1 MKKFIVAFVL
11 MTFTF
16 FGMVSC
22 TSESKEACK
31 EECKKEC
38 CSEEDKKEACA
49 ADCKKACCATESKKE
64 CKRTCDHAELDSAT
78 CAAKC
83 KGKSKEECEKSC
95 TDSKKTEPSDSIGT
109 ETNEAAEEVIEEA
122 TH

>member
-38 CSEEDKKEACA
+38 CSEKDKKEACA
-49 ADCKKACCATESKKE
+49 ADCKKECCTTESKKE
-64 CKRTCDHAELDSAT
+64 CKRTCDHTELDSAA

-83 KGKSKEECEKSC
+83 DDKSKEECKKAC
-95 TDSKKTEPSDSIGT
+95 THSEKTESTDTTGT
-109 ETNEAAEEVIEEA
+109 DTDQAVEEVIEEA
-122 TH
+122 TL